1 MPLPPF
7 LQSIIDWV
15 RAGYPEGLPQQDY
28 LPLVALL
35 GNQLTNDDVAAVA
48 EHFAE
53 TGDAAT
59 ASSIRDAIGKVS
71 HAVPT
76 DEDIARVRARLAA
89 GGWPLAPLHS
99 VQPAGPDDD

>member
-1 MPLPPF
+1 M
-7 LQSIIDWV
+7 QSIIDWV

-35 GNQLTNDDVAAVA
+35 GHQLTNADVTAVA
-48 EHFAE
+48 DHFAE

-59 ASSIRDAIGKVS
+59 ADAIREACATIS
-71 HAVPT
+71 HAVPQ

-89 GGWPLAPLHS
+89 GGWPLAPIH
-99 VQPAGPDDD
+99 P

>member
-15 RAGYPEGLPQQDY
+15 RAGYPEGLTQQDY

-35 GNQLTNDDVAAVA
+35 GHQLTNADVTAVA
-48 EHFAE
+48 DHFAE
-53 TGDAAT
+53 TGDPAT
-59 ASSIRDAIGKVS
+59 ADAIREACATIS
-71 HAVPT
+71 HAVPQ

-89 GGWPLAPLHS
+89 GGWPLAPIH
-99 VQPAGPDDD
+99 P